1 MTFADRVG
9 LGWRPSLG
17 AGILANLDRI
27 DIVEVIADDWFGVS
41 KSKLLP
47 LRTLGAQVPIELH
60 GVGLGMASSA
70 PTDRKKLSAMA
81 RLFEAIRPESWSEHL
96 AFVRAGEIE
105 LGHLAAPPRNEASV
119 AGAVRNLTE
128 AARVVGVA
136 PHVENIATIIDPPA
150 STLSEF
156 EWTRRILEG
165 SGCRL
170 LLDLHNV
177 HSNAHNFG
185 SDAGRLLEF
194 AGSGRV
200 QCIHIAGG
208 YLGPEGRI
216 VDDHKHDVP
225 DPVYDLLADV
235 AERAPGPLTVI
246 LERDGDYPPME
257 DLLAELDRARSA
269 MAIGRGRMV
278 AV

>member
-1 MTFADRVG
+1 MMARDRAG
-9 LGWRPSLG
+9 LGWRPCLS

-27 DIVEVIADDWFGVS
+27 DIVEVIADDWFGAS
-41 KSKLLP
+41 KSKLQQ

-60 GVGLGMASSA
+60 AVGLGTASSA

-81 RLFEAIRPESWSEHL
+81 RLFEAVQPESWSEHL

-119 AGAVRNLTE
+119 AGGVHNLME
-128 AARVVGVA
+128 ATKVVGVA

-156 EWTRRILEG
+156 EWTRQILDG
-165 SGCRL
+165 SGCHL

-185 SDAGRLLEF
+185 SDAARLLEF
-194 AGSGRV
+194 ADGGRV
-200 QCIHIAGG
+200 QYIHIAGG

-225 DPVYDLLADV
+225 DPVYALLTEV
-235 AERAPGPLTVI
+235 AQRAPRPLTVI
-246 LERDGDYPPME
+246 LERDGEYPAMA
-257 DLLAELDRARSA
+257 DLLTQLDRARAA
-269 MAIGRGRMV
+269 MAQGRRTV
-278 AV
+278 A